1 MRLRRIYDARHCGFD
16 LPAIVRLRGTQAR
29 RAGKSNPYRP
39 APKVRYVQVSWLRFC
54 IILFLSLEQSP
65 GMHHKRSLHQLN
77 RRYI

>member
-39 APKVRYVQVSWLRFC
+39 ASKVRYVHRHQAVESEGCVHRFGLRG
-54 IILFLSLEQSP
+54 S
-65 GMHHKRSLHQLN
+65 N
-77 RRYI
+77 RGWFIGYGQKQ